1 MLQIKAAIPILMH
14 TKTENNVGNH
24 FPPVSQIVVGF
35 SYGGSGPE
43 ELRPGSPFGN

>member
-1 MLQIKAAIPILMH
+1 MLQIKAAIPISMH

-35 SYGGSGPE
+35 PMEGLVQRS
-43 ELRPGSPFGN
+43 